1 MADSLNES
9 KRRGVV
15 AASEC
20 LRAARCL
27 RLALDN
33 VDSPVL
39 KRWLRVTAKL
49 ADQCLTRIVKENT

>member
-1 MADSLNES
+1 M
-9 KRRGVV
+9 V